1 MIASDLEL
9 GFSPQNPK
17 SRTTYRYPALNQT
30 QKLGLTKIW
39 TNKASRIWW
48 NPPNLVNPITK
59 CNWLNQGNVLNTSRH
74 KGNWC
79 HLNLSSCHIEVEAET
94 WMLQTWSRLPY
105 ILHYNIIRIVNAFC
119 NIRLYL
125 DHTSKSK
132 SPWFHSH
139 CTFNSC
145 IACPIYPWVRGVHSW
160 AVWSLQRSYK
170 PGVSFCLWS
179 SILVQ
184 ECPLCTNLTGLNLS
198 SLKTTYKFLWQWL
211 ACTQQKYELV
221 LTFLQRYNYLMYIS
235 FFPNI
240 SQTGSLQI
248 PRTTK
253 HNIECTK

>member
-30 QKLGLTKIW
+30 QKPGLTKIW

-125 DHTSKSK
+125 IIRVRVRVLDFTAIAHLTLVSHAPSILEWEGFTHGLSEAYRDHTS
-132 SPWFHSH
+132 
-139 CTFNSC
+139 
-145 IACPIYPWVRGVHSW
+145 RGLVS
-160 AVWSLQRSYK
+160 AF
-170 PGVSFCLWS
+170 GVQS
-179 SILVQ
+179 
-184 ECPLCTNLTGLNLS
+184 
-198 SLKTTYKFLWQWL
+198 
-211 ACTQQKYELV
+211 
-221 LTFLQRYNYLMYIS
+221 
-235 FFPNI
+235 
-240 SQTGSLQI
+240 
-248 PRTTK
+248 
-253 HNIECTK
+253 

>member
-30 QKLGLTKIW
+30 QKPGLTKIW

-59 CNWLNQGNVLNTSRH
+59 CNWLNQGNILNTSRH

-105 ILHYNIIRIVNAFC
+105 ILHYYIIRIVNAFC

-125 DHTSKSK
+125 DHTSK

-160 AVWSLQRSYK
+160 VVWSLQRSYK

-184 ECPLCTNLTGLNLS
+184 LS
-198 SLKTTYKFLWQWL
+198 SKNPMILSTNTDMDDSRIPAQARMQSWSCQSCNNVFSKIWARQGLMKSQWTT
-211 ACTQQKYELV
+211 
-221 LTFLQRYNYLMYIS
+221 
-235 FFPNI
+235 
-240 SQTGSLQI
+240 
-248 PRTTK
+248 
-253 HNIECTK
+253 

>member
-79 HLNLSSCHIEVEAET
+79 HLNLSSCHIEVKAET

-139 CTFNSC
+139 CTFNSR

-160 AVWSLQRSYK
+160 VVWSLQRSYK

-184 ECPLCTNLTGLNLS
+184 LS
-198 SLKTTYKFLWQWL
+198 SKNPMILSTNADMDDSRIPAQARMQSWSCQSCNNVFWKNSARQG
-211 ACTQQKYELV
+211 
-221 LTFLQRYNYLMYIS
+221 LM
-235 FFPNI
+235 
-240 SQTGSLQI
+240 
-248 PRTTK
+248 
-253 HNIECTK
+253 